1 MTAAASKPP
10 DGSLIMRTSLTKAE
24 LGNDLMF
31 ETLRAL
37 HNVLSGLG
45 CEVIV
50 VGATARDI
58 AFMLLDE
65 EPSKRKTLDLDIA
78 VALSDWN
85 KFDRLTEALCDN
97 FFEKL
102 QPKQKF
108 AYRGPDNNN
117 DYEVDIVP
125 FGKISDNTNETI
137 PWPPDGTPEMSV
149 RCYND
154 IMAHAIE
161 ISIEDIHFKIAP
173 LAGQFIIKLDAWVD
187 RNDRFDKDAADMMFI
202 LSKYF
207 TVMATECTEAWP
219 DEVDFENMDDA
230 CIIPAAEWI
239 ASDSS
244 KMLSTDHLRYY
255 RDLLIKE
262 HSLEEKSRLLRQLTK
277 DDDDNPDLWE
287 TVSKALTR
295 MSEIWDSEIKR
306 RGI

>member
-1 MTAAASKPP
+1 MTAVASRQPV
-10 DGSLIMRTSLTKAE
+10 DLLIMRTSLTKAE
-24 LGNDLMF
+24 LGNNLLF
-31 ETLRAL
+31 ETLNAL
-37 HNVLSGLG
+37 YDVLGRLD

-58 AFMLLDE
+58 AFMLLNE
-65 EPSKRKTLDLDIA
+65 ESSKRKTFDLDIA

-85 KFDRLTEALCDN
+85 KFDRLTEAICDN
-97 FFEKL
+97 CFEKL

-108 AYRGPDNNN
+108 SYRGPDNNN

-125 FGKISDNTNETI
+125 FGEISDNTNETI

-149 RCYND
+149 RCYKD

-161 ISIEDIHFKIAP
+161 ISIEDIHIKIAP

-187 RNDRFDKDAADMMFI
+187 RNDRFDKDASDMMFI
-202 LSKYF
+202 LSRYF
-207 TVMATECTEAWP
+207 TAMATEYTEAWP
-219 DEVDFENMDDA
+219 DEVDFENMDDT

-262 HSLEEKSRLLRQLTK
+262 CSLAEKSRLMRQLTK
-277 DDDDNPDLWE
+277 DDDDNPDLWKN
-287 TVSKALTR
+287 VSKALVR
-295 MSEIWDSEIKR
+295 MSEIWDAEIKR
-306 RGI
+306 REI